1 MQLLHT
7 VTSTKMHIP
16 SPGNFFQLGL
26 LQPVL
31 GSPSGPISQCIHL
44 SFFPQLANPK
54 PIWKT
59 RYWSKTP
66 YPFLVTEVRSHEILN
81 KNASYKKVEVDAQW
95 IQTVVKRSLG
105 HLIGSVKQLQVH
117 HHVHN
122 EPPRTFQWLK
132 KKWTESSTK
141 IFRRAKNMS
150 PQTGNEFREWLGEDA
165 RPALQSERLAFRTA
179 AEERQ
184 VGSCNDIASAL
195 SLLKV
200 SENPRS
206 RKP

>member
-1 MQLLHT
+1 L
-7 VTSTKMHIP
+7 HIP
-16 SPGNFFQLGL
+16 SHVNFFQIGL
-26 LQPVL
+26 LQPAL

-44 SFFPQLANPK
+44 CFFPQLANPK
-54 PIWKT
+54 LIWKT

-66 YPFLVTEVRSHEILN
+66 YPFLVTKVRSHETLN

-105 HLIGSVKQLQVH
+105 HLIGSVKQLHVH

-122 EPPRTFQWLK
+122 KPPRTSQWLK
-132 KKWTESSTK
+132 KKCTESSTK
-141 IFRRAKNMS
+141 RFRRAKNTS
-150 PQTGNEFREWLGEDA
+150 PQTRKEFREWLGKDA
-165 RPALQSERLAFRTA
+165 RPALKSERVEYWTA

-184 VGSCNDIASAL
+184 VGACNDVASTL
-195 SLLKV
+195 SLLTV